1 MRHNLPL
8 LPFHTVLFPGD
19 KLLVSLR
26 EKRDQ
31 RVVAESLSE
40 GGYLGVVLARSWR
53 QEKGMVQPYEVGT
66 LARIIHVEPQPDEA
80 MSVILLG
87 EQRFRIVEV
96 LQYDPYP
103 MARVELLPNRFG
115 AISTELTRIANRL
128 AALLYR
134 YLELK
139 AIADRLT
146 LADLMLPTDLAA
158 LGFRIGALLDL
169 PLREKQRLL
178 ETEDLTELLQCEL
191 EILSREIRRLQRAT
205 VWRELLRTEPARRRR
220 LPPDLAVWN

>member
-1 MRHNLPL
+1 VRRDLPL
-8 LPFHTVLFPGD
+8 LLSPTVLFPGD
-19 KLLVSLR
+19 KSLFSLQGNR
-26 EKRDQ
+26 ERAM
-31 RVVAESLSE
+31 VE
-40 GGYLGVVLARSWR
+40 GCLRGDGYLGVVFVRRW
-53 QEKGMVQPYEVGT
+53 KGVTEPCEVGT
-66 LARIIHVEPQPDEA
+66 VARILHVEARDEEGLN
-80 MSVILLG
+80 VVVRG
-87 EQRFRIVEV
+87 EQRFRIVEM
-96 LQYDPYP
+96 LQYEPYP

-115 AISTELTRIANRL
+115 TISTELTRIANRL

-139 AIADRLT
+139 AIADRLA

-191 EILSREIRRLQRAT
+191 NILSREIRRLQRAT
-205 VWRELLRTEPARRRR
+205 VWRELLQTDAARRRR
-220 LPPDLAVWN
+220 IPPDLAVWN

>member
-1 MRHNLPL
+1 MVEGCLR
-8 LPFHTVLFPGD
+8 GD
-19 KLLVSLR
+19 
-26 EKRDQ
+26 
-31 RVVAESLSE
+31 
-40 GGYLGVVLARSWR
+40 GYLGVVFVR
-53 QEKGMVQPYEVGT
+53 QWKEVMEPCEVGT
-66 LARIIHVEPQPDEA
+66 VARILHVEASADERLN
-80 MSVILLG
+80 VVVRG
-87 EQRFRIVEV
+87 EQRFRIVEM
-96 LQYDPYP
+96 LQYEPYP

-115 AISTELTRIANRL
+115 TISTELTRIANRL

-139 AIADRLT
+139 AIADRLA

-191 EILSREIRRLQRAT
+191 DILSREIRRLQRAT
-205 VWRELLRTEPARRRR
+205 VWRELLQTDAARRRR
-220 LPPDLAVWN
+220 IPPDLAVWN

>member
-1 MRHNLPL
+1 MRRNLPL
-8 LPFHTVLFPGD
+8 LLSPTVLFPGD
-19 KLLVSLR
+19 KSFLSLQGNR
-26 EKRDQ
+26 ERAM
-31 RVVAESLSE
+31 VE
-40 GGYLGVVLARSWR
+40 GCLRGDGYLGVVFVR
-53 QEKGMVQPYEVGT
+53 QWKEVMEPCEVGT
-66 LARIIHVEPQPDEA
+66 VARILHVEASEDERFN
-80 MSVILLG
+80 VVVRG
-87 EQRFRIVEV
+87 EQRFRIVEM
-96 LQYDPYP
+96 LQYEPYP

-115 AISTELTRIANRL
+115 TISTELTRIANRL

-139 AIADRLT
+139 AIADQLA

-191 EILSREIRRLQRAT
+191 DILSREIRRLQRAT
-205 VWRELLRTEPARRRR
+205 VWRELLQTDAARRRR
-220 LPPDLAVWN
+220 IPPDLAVWN

>member
-1 MRHNLPL
+1 VRRDLPL
-8 LPFHTVLFPGD
+8 LLSPTVLFPGD
-19 KLLVSLR
+19 KSLLSLQGNR
-26 EKRDQ
+26 ERAM
-31 RVVAESLSE
+31 VE
-40 GGYLGVVLARSWR
+40 GCLRGDGYLGVVFVR
-53 QEKGMVQPYEVGT
+53 QWKEVMEPCEVGT
-66 LARIIHVEPQPDEA
+66 VARILHVEASADERLN
-80 MSVILLG
+80 VVVRG
-87 EQRFRIVEV
+87 EQRFRIVEM
-96 LQYDPYP
+96 LQYEPYP

-115 AISTELTRIANRL
+115 TISTELTRIANRL

-139 AIADRLT
+139 AIADRLA

-191 EILSREIRRLQRAT
+191 DILSREIRRLQRAT
-205 VWRELLRTEPARRRR
+205 VWRELLQTDAARRRR
-220 LPPDLAVWN
+220 IPPDLAVWN